1 MRIVGL
7 TGGIACGKSTVS
19 KIFRDEYK
27 LPIVDAD
34 EIAHNVINPG
44 TGAYRKIL
52 AAFGKEHDLFV
63 KGEHS
68 IDRKKLGGIVFRDEV
83 ARQKLVGIMN
93 ASIAWV
99 IAKII
104 LWHFLAG
111 TSVLVLDVPLL
122 FETGMHNIC
131 HVTVA
136 VNVSPETQLSRLKA
150 RDESGDEHAKTRIA
164 AQKLSANDKAERAAL
179 ESGDEDAKTRIAAQ
193 KLSANDKAE
202 RADIVLDNNKGEA
215 ELLEEISDKYEDIF
229 HMSFMQTYFT
239 GPVVYLA
246 VGLSFIIGA
255 GFLRFKVVRIDIAD
269 DPEL

>member
-150 RDESGDEHAKTRIA
+150 RDESGDE
-164 AQKLSANDKAERAAL
+164 
-179 ESGDEDAKTRIAAQ
+179 DAKTRIAAQ